1 VRWLGPGA
9 GPADLSL
16 ASLAAYQRELAERG
30 LSSQTVRKDRAAL
43 NAWLRWLAEHELVDP
58 RQARLA
64 LSVQLPRA
72 EVEERERPHAL
83 SDEQYCRLVA
93 QAEATVARD
102 PLLGW
107 HDVAIVRVVA
117 EAGLRCEE
125 LIRLERRTSSRL
137 AAALSSARLRSAR
150 ARAIAVGGCDSRRR
164 RRRPCSAG
172 TASAEARTR
181 CHVPLPQIPR
191 VKPWRRGN
199 PRPE

>member
-1 VRWLGPGA
+1 MRWLGPGA

-58 RQARLA
+58 ARPGSPSRSSYRA
-64 LSVQLPRA
+64 PRSRSASVLTRC
-72 EVEERERPHAL
+72 R
-83 SDEQYCRLVA
+83 EQYCRLVA

-125 LIRLERRTSSRL
+125 LIRLERRDLLPARRGAQL
-137 AAALSSARLRSAR
+137 RALEVRQ
-150 ARAIAVGGCDSRRR
+150 GKGDRRR
-164 RRRPCSAG
+164 RVRLAPAATKALLRWDR
-172 TASAEARTR
+172 E
-181 CHVPLPQIPR
+181 
-191 VKPWRRGN
+191 RRGSDAVSRPAAAN
-199 PRPE
+199 P